1 MASDIYTAVYSGV
14 PVYEVMCR
22 GIAVMRRKQDSF
34 LNATQILKVA
44 GIEKGRRTKILER
57 EVLPGEHEKIQGGY
71 GKYQGTWV
79 PFQRGKDL
87 AKQYEVEPLLRAL
100 FEYDVLQGEVDTV
113 TPTKEMALMAQKTKE
128 YAITKAAAS
137 TRQSPSAKRARSS
150 SAKPGAAGGSQT
162 FSTASMTPSPLHP
175 SLNAPSPS
183 IPPSPQWPVVDNTP
197 VRKRPKIHSPAQR
210 YVRDFTPEL
219 EPAGFALL
227 HQPYRHQ
234 SFRPNGSGS
243 SLAPPPD
250 ELPLEGAERYRSI
263 LMAIFLNDDT
273 DDIPALLTDPIIPED
288 LDIDLVI
295 DDQGHT
301 ALHWAAALARI
312 QVLELLV
319 QKNADVRRV
328 NHNGESALI
337 RAVLVT
343 NNYDKQSFP
352 HLLSILHR
360 VIPTVDHKSRTM
372 LHHIAMMAGVR
383 GRGAASRYYMECLLE
398 WIARNGGD
406 FASLVDIQ
414 DKNGDTALTI
424 AARVGDRYLARFLID
439 VGANREIENKV
450 GLRAG
455 DFGVDDLE
463 KGPSETPFVPRAF
476 TSAPPSKDDNG
487 KRGKDVMHV
496 VQKMVD
502 ELDVEFS
509 QEIMARQGQ
518 LKDTQS
524 LLRNAT
530 RELTET
536 RRSIVDYRAQALRVA
551 EAQQKIKNL
560 SISLEEES
568 QRTRSQKGYNS
579 KVRSSSSNEDID
591 ALFNFRKPAADGTMT
606 TGAVEGGEQD
616 VKARERMA
624 EDDLILLRSRV
635 FAYQKNDDELAV
647 ELAEAKSKTSANE
660 LLCKKVI
667 AICCNIPLDKVDEM
681 LVPLTLAVESDG
693 ASLDLSRVAGFMSR
707 VKQQEGMGI
716 GGGGGAAAPLLAAA
730 AAVGL
735 PAALGPVSGRD

>member
-87 AKQYEVEPLLRAL
+87 AKQYEVEPFLRAL
-100 FEYDVLQGEVDTV
+100 FEYDVLQGEVDT
-113 TPTKEMALMAQKTKE
+113 
-128 YAITKAAAS
+128 
-137 TRQSPSAKRARSS
+137 
-150 SAKPGAAGGSQT
+150 
-162 FSTASMTPSPLHP
+162 
-175 SLNAPSPS
+175 
-183 IPPSPQWPVVDNTP
+183 
-197 VRKRPKIHSPAQR
+197 IHSPAQR
-210 YVRDFTPEL
+210 YDRDFTPEL
-219 EPAGFALL
+219 DHGGHNLL
-227 HQPYRHQ
+227 HQQQHLHQ
-234 SFRPNGSGS
+234 HLRQNGGGS
-243 SLAPPPD
+243 SLAPPPPPPPPD

-263 LMAIFLNDDT
+263 LMAIFLNDDA
-273 DDIPALLTDPIIPED
+273 DEIPSLLTDPTIPED

-360 VIPTVDHKSRTM
+360 VIPTVDLKNRTM

-455 DFGVDDLE
+455 DFGVDELE
-463 KGPSETPFVPRAF
+463 RGPSETPFVPRAF
-476 TSAPPSKDDNG
+476 TSAPLSKDDGG
-487 KRGKDVMHV
+487 KRGKEVMHV

-536 RRSIVDYRAQALRVA
+536 RRSIVDYRAQAQQVA

-568 QRTRSQKGYNS
+568 QRTRSQKGYT
-579 KVRSSSSNEDID
+579 SSSKGRPSSEDID
-591 ALFNFRKPAADGTMT
+591 VLFNVRKHAADGTTT
-606 TGAVEGGEQD
+606 TGAVEGSAEQQQD
-616 VKARERMA
+616 VKAREKTA
-624 EDDLILLRSRV
+624 EEDLILLRSRV
-635 FAYQKNDDELAV
+635 YAYQKNDEELAV

-667 AICCNIPLDKVDEM
+667 AICCNIPLDKVDDM

-716 GGGGGAAAPLLAAA
+716 GTASSSGAVP
-730 AAVGL
+730 AVL
-735 PAALGPVSGRD
+735 RPTSERE

>member
-1 MASDIYTAVYSGV
+1 
-14 PVYEVMCR
+14 
-22 GIAVMRRKQDSF
+22 
-34 LNATQILKVA
+34 
-44 GIEKGRRTKILER
+44 
-57 EVLPGEHEKIQGGY
+57 
-71 GKYQGTWV
+71 
-79 PFQRGKDL
+79 
-87 AKQYEVEPLLRAL
+87 
-100 FEYDVLQGEVDTV
+100 
-113 TPTKEMALMAQKTKE
+113 MAQKSKDI
-128 YAITKAAAS
+128 AIAKAAAS
-137 TRQSPSAKRARSS
+137 PRQSPSTKRARSS
-150 SAKPGAAGGSQT
+150 SAKPGVAGGSQT
-162 FSTASMTPSPLHP
+162 FSTASMTPSP
-175 SLNAPSPS
+175 
-183 IPPSPQWPVVDNTP
+183 
-197 VRKRPKIHSPAQR
+197 IHSPAQR
-210 YVRDFTPEL
+210 YDRDFTPEQDL
-219 EPAGFALL
+219 GHNLLQQQHYL
-227 HQPYRHQ
+227 HQQQLRH
-234 SFRPNGSGS
+234 SGSGA
-243 SLAPPPD
+243 SLGGPPPLD
-250 ELPLEGAERYRSI
+250 EFPLEGAERYRSI

-273 DDIPALLTDPIIPED
+273 EDIPTLLTDPSIPED

-319 QKNADVRRV
+319 QKHADVRRV

-343 NNYDKQSFP
+343 NNYDKQSFS

-360 VIPTVDHKSRTM
+360 VIPIVDNKNRTV
-372 LHHIAMMAGVR
+372 LHHIAMMAGIR

-406 FASLVDIQ
+406 FSSLVDIQ

-439 VGANREIENKV
+439 VGANREVENKV

-455 DFGVDDLE
+455 DFGVDDLQR
-463 KGPSETPFVPRAF
+463 GPSEPPFVPRAF
-476 TSAPPSKDDNG
+476 TPAPPAKEDNTV
-487 KRGKDVMHV
+487 KRGKEVMHV

-536 RRSIVDYRAQALRVA
+536 RRSIIDYRAQAQQVA

-560 SISLEEES
+560 SISLEEET
-568 QRTRSQKGYNS
+568 QRTRNQKGFNS
-579 KVRSSSSNEDID
+579 KLHPSGEDVD
-591 ALFNFRKPAADGTMT
+591 LLFDVRKPNSAST
-606 TGAVEGGEQD
+606 TTATGLPEGGGD
-616 VKARERMA
+616 HDIKTRERLA
-624 EDDLILLRSRV
+624 EDDLIFLRSRV
-635 FAYQKNDDELAV
+635 YAYQKNDEELAV

-707 VKQQEGMGI
+707 VKQQEGRGI
-716 GGGGGAAAPLLAAA
+716 SSPSSSGAVPS
-730 AAVGL
+730 
-735 PAALGPVSGRD
+735 ALGPTPV

>member
-87 AKQYEVEPLLRAL
+87 AKQYEVEPFLRAL

-113 TPTKEMALMAQKTKE
+113 TPTKEMALMAQKSKDI
-128 YAITKAAAS
+128 AIAKAAAS
-137 TRQSPSAKRARSS
+137 PRQSPSAKRVRSS

-175 SLNAPSPS
+175 SFNAPSPS
-183 IPPSPQWPVVDNTP
+183 IPPSPQWPVDNSTP
-197 VRKRPKIHSPAQR
+197 ARKRPKIHSPAQR
-210 YVRDFTPEL
+210 YDRDFTPEQ
-219 EPAGFALL
+219 EHGHNLL
-227 HQPYRHQ
+227 HQQYRHQ
-234 SFRPNGSGS
+234 QFRQNGSGS
-243 SLAPPPD
+243 SLAPPP
-250 ELPLEGAERYRSI
+250 EEIPLEGAERYRSI

-273 DDIPALLTDPIIPED
+273 EEIPSLLTDPTIPED

-319 QKNADVRRV
+319 QKHADVRRV

-360 VIPTVDHKSRTM
+360 VIPTVDHKNRTM

-406 FASLVDIQ
+406 FSSLVDIQ

-463 KGPSETPFVPRAF
+463 RGPTEAPFVPRAF
-476 TSAPPSKDDNG
+476 TTAPPSKEENSG

-509 QEIMARQGQ
+509 QEILARQGQ

-536 RRSIVDYRAQALRVA
+536 RRSIIDYRAQAQQVA

-568 QRTRSQKGYNS
+568 QRTRSHKGYNS
-579 KVRSSSSNEDID
+579 KLRASSGDDIDELFNVRKPSSSS
-591 ALFNFRKPAADGTMT
+591 FDGTTT

-616 VKARERMA
+616 LKTRERMA
-624 EDDLILLRSRV
+624 EDDLVLLRSRV
-635 FAYQKNDDELAV
+635 YAYQKNDEELAL

-716 GGGGGAAAPLLAAA
+716 TASTSSSS
-730 AAVGL
+730 AV
-735 PAALGPVSGRD
+735 PSALGP